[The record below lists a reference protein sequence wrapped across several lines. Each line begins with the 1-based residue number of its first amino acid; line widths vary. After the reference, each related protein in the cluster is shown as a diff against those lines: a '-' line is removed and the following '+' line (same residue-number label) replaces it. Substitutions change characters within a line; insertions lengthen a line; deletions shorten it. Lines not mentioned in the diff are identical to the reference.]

1 MALKSWHEYWSE
13 PVLALPL
20 AVLKH
25 YKRLGLS
32 DVQMMLILH
41 LWGMRLEGHAL
52 PSLKTLGER
61 MQLDETAL
69 AATLQW
75 LVEHRFVRITES
87 VDADGRLS
95 EMYDLGP
102 FFETLSPL
110 LAEGM
115 NLSTSP
121 LASTSRKLTTVKAG
135 EEQTLPTL
143 MQLLEQKLARPL
155 SPIDTEI
162 VMNWLDKDAYSF
174 SLIEAALEEA
184 LLLGKNS
191 IRYMDRLLFEWTKR
205 GFKTLDTK
213 VDMPS
218 SPDGAQKQTDD
229 SKRPANEHFPQ
240 VNWLEDD
247 D

>member
-1 MALKSWHEYWSE
+1 MDVNPWEECWYE

-32 DVQMMLILH
+32 DVQMMLLLH
-41 LWGMRLEGHAL
+41 LWGMRLEGHTL
-52 PSLKTLGER
+52 PSLKTLSER
-61 MQLDETAL
+61 MHLDETAM

-75 LVEHRFVRITES
+75 LIEHRFVRITES
-87 VDADGRLS
+87 VDGDGRPS
-95 EMYDLGP
+95 EMYDLRP
-102 FFETLSPL
+102 FFETLSRFS
-110 LAEGM
+110 AEGM
-115 NLSTSP
+115 N
-121 LASTSRKLTTVKAG
+121 ASTSNHAAVSSEPNASKAEG
-135 EEQTLPTL
+135 EQTFQSL

-213 VDMPS
+213 VAMPS
-218 SPDGAQKQTDD
+218 SADGAHKKMVD
-229 SKRPANEHFPQ
+229 SKRQTNEHFPQ

-247 D
+247 E